1 MISLSLSCLSNMIVT
16 KTLPGPLPGT
26 ITEQRAIHV
35 PLYKVLLHNDDH
47 NAMEHVVMVLTRV
60 FKFKRR
66 ECERIMLEAHR
77 NGMALCTVEPL
88 EQAEFHKDQLAS
100 YSLISTIEPE

>member
-1 MISLSLSCLSNMIVT
+1 MTTT
-16 KTLPGPLPGT
+16 KTLPERSPGT
-26 ITEQRAIHV
+26 ITEQRTIHV
-35 PLYKVLLHNDDH
+35 PRFKVLLHNDDH
-47 NAMEHVVMVLTRV
+47 NDMEYVMKTLTRV
-60 FKFKRR
+60 FKFKLH

-88 EQAEFHKDQLAS
+88 EQAEFHKDQLTS

>member
-1 MISLSLSCLSNMIVT
+1 MIYHPLFRLPNLSVT
-16 KTLPGPLPGT
+16 KTLPNAL
-26 ITEQRAIHV
+26 TEKRTIHV
-35 PLYKVLLHNDDH
+35 PRYKVLLHNDDH
-47 NAMEHVVMVLTRV
+47 NAMDHVVKVLTRV
-60 FKFKRR
+60 FKFTLR

-88 EQAEFHKDQLAS
+88 EQAEFHKDQLTS

>member
-1 MISLSLSCLSNMIVT
+1 MSHKTRSLHE
-16 KTLPGPLPGT
+16 T
-26 ITEQRAIHV
+26 IPNAILEQRAIHV

-47 NAMEHVVMVLTRV
+47 NAMEHVVKVLTRV
-60 FKFKRR
+60 FKFKLH
-66 ECERIMLEAHR
+66 ECERIMLETHR

-88 EQAEFHKDQLAS
+88 EQAEFHKDQLGS